1 MKQIAVMVDVFL
13 VHIFAMVKMIVV
25 TIVTKVVEV
34 SEIFS
39 DKSLFFE
46 MILSIYLAHGQGG
59 KEILFSL
66 YVGGSEI
73 SLNAQKKI
81 ILIISTQQHA
91 ALLI

>member
-1 MKQIAVMVDVFL
+1 MVDVFL
-13 VHIFAMVKMIVV
+13 VHIFTMVKMIVV
-25 TIVTKVVEV
+25 TIVTKAVGV
-34 SEIFS
+34 SKIFS
-39 DKSLFFE
+39 NECLFFE
-46 MILSIYLAHGQGG
+46 LILSIYLEYGTDG
-59 KEILFSL
+59 KEILFLL